1 MDVDIKNLILEA
13 LIENVENENDDNTRQ
28 RFEFP
33 SLDSSKDKRF
43 IKALKDIAEL
53 NPEDVNE
60 DDIKRIRTIA
70 KHFSSVVTTISLSRE
85 ERKDLLDLLTAA
97 KKLDI
102 SARVPETIYDSYVF
116 VMKYGKHRPLPGGG
130 EPTEYS
136 YDFSPEDRR
145 TLEKRL
151 RSEIKKIK
159 EDVSFLEMEEEDRR
173 TIEDII
179 KQAEK
184 AIPEKE
190 KTADQIERK
199 SRTGLEKSKFAT
211 TMISLLVILSRNVPY
226 FFNKKFNEFSSDEQ
240 KKYNQINNKY
250 IAVIKE
256 YELDK
261 EWDAINDRIK
271 NNPNIISSPQGVEP
285 DVKTLLNFAHLIF
298 DHMDYEE
305 VLEEPSGWE
314 SSIEP
319 DDFDPLYN
327 PAKDTPRE
335 FPDIYTFQG
344 AENKDF
350 KPRINIVGIK
360 PYNQIKTLKDMR
372 DKIHDIFFDVETP
385 QSDEEQTVQPRPQQE
400 SIKRIIVNEF
410 MRYLDN
416 KR

>member
-43 IKALKDIAEL
+43 IKALKDIAKL

-85 ERKDLLDLLTAA
+85 EREDLLELLTAA

-116 VMKYGKHRPLPGGG
+116 VMKYGKHAYEDLGG

-159 EDVSFLEMEEEDRR
+159 EDVSFLEMEENDRR

-199 SRTGLEKSKFAT
+199 SRTPEEKEKFAT
-211 TMISLLVILSRNVPY
+211 TMISLLIILSRNVPY
-226 FFNKKFNEFSSDEQ
+226 FFNKKFDEFSSDEQ

-250 IAVIKE
+250 IAVIKK

-261 EWDAINDRIK
+261 EWDAVNDRIK

-298 DHMDYEE
+298 DHLDYEDNLQEPSDWGDNPDYEE
-305 VLEEPSGWE
+305 GPNNTPEQFDTIYQFNKE
-314 SSIEP
+314 S
-319 DDFDPLYN
+319 DPTYWDLDRN
-327 PAKDTPRE
+327 
-335 FPDIYTFQG
+335 
-344 AENKDF
+344 
-350 KPRINIVGIK
+350 NIVGF
-360 PYNQIKTLKDMR
+360 KTPPLKIIR
-372 DKIHDIFFDVETP
+372 EKIHDIFFDVETP
-385 QSDEEQTVQPRPQQE
+385 QSDEEQTVQRRPQQE